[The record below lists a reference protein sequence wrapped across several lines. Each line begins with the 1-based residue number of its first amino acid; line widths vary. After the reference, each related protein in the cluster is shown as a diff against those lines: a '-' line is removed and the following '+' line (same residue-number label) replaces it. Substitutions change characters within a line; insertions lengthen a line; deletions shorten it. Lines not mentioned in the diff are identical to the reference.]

1 VVFLAYANE
10 TCFRFWHFVTRRG
23 GVRPIDIVLMTAAEQ
38 RGAVSVTQ
46 MRECGLTARAQ
57 RAAVAKRQL
66 RMVEPGVA
74 VVAGSPDSWFQRLQ
88 IGLLALGP
96 EAWVSHEAAAAL
108 LEFDKCLFEPL
119 AFTKP
124 RGVRTTTNV
133 GAVHTTACIGPLDVI
148 TVNGFRCSSATRTV
162 IDLAYIGVPPH
173 RLAAAID
180 SAVRSRMSAV
190 PVIERRLG
198 EVRGRGRRGVRVL
211 DRLMPDSGGETPL
224 ERAFLTILRRNRL
237 PRPTTQFRVV
247 GKNGLIGRVDFH
259 FEALGIVVEVTGR
272 KGHASDWER
281 QCDAQRRN
289 ELTDQGLKVYEY
301 TRGQVDDRAEWVAA
315 TMRERLT
322 AAGWVP

>member
-1 VVFLAYANE
+1 M
-10 TCFRFWHFVTRRG
+10 
-23 GVRPIDIVLMTAAEQ
+23 ITAAEQ
-38 RGAVSVTQ
+38 HGAVSVNQ
-46 MRECGLTARAQ
+46 MRESGLTARAQ
-57 RAAVAKRQL
+57 RAAEAKGQL
-66 RMVEPGVA
+66 RMVEAGVA
-74 VVAGSPDSWFQRLQ
+74 VVAGSPDTWFQRLQ

-124 RGVRTTTNV
+124 RGVRTTTCV
-133 GAVHTTACIGPLDVI
+133 GPVHATATIGPLDVI
-148 TVNGFRCSSATRTV
+148 TVKGFRCSSATRTI
-162 IDLAYIGVPPH
+162 IDLAYIGVPPA

-198 EVRGRGRRGVRVL
+198 ELRCRGRRGVRAL

-224 ERAFLTILRRNRL
+224 ERAFLAILRRSHL
-237 PRPTTQFRVV
+237 PRPTTQFRVL
-247 GKNGLIGRVDFH
+247 GKNGLVGRVDFH
-259 FEALGIVVEVTGR
+259 YDALGIVVEVTGR

-301 TRGQVDDRAEWVAA
+301 TRGQVEDRPEWVVA

-322 AAGWVP
+322 AVGWVP